1 MTSGSRARGPSVV
14 PPPLA
19 TVLFEP
25 FRKLDAVAPC
35 PETPPS
41 VPLLC
46 PAGLGVPAP
55 RSTSPD
61 GPGSA
66 SAPTGPLLPGGRPG
80 RLALAAVVTPVR
92 CHAGPLWVDCKPPH
106 TPDPSRGLVPSA
118 VCPSSW
124 QPRPRPASAALGS
137 SVPRLC
143 VGLHRREAGQVRP
156 WLHGVNDTGRRGV
169 LASGPGLGIRPPRGL
184 RWGLVAWAAC
194 GLGAVGVRHGG
205 PPRSL
210 SRCVL
215 ACSCLRSP
223 VPGRLQTPRQQPDPA
238 PETRGEACTAARP
251 DLPEAQGGE
260 VEVGGPG
267 RLHVACVS
275 VGGAEMWWPPAFRR
289 CESGP
294 AGGEP
299 LRSRLSLDRACPIL
313 KGAVP
318 FGFLLALP
326 SSRQSSRS
334 AVATRKGRP
343 RTARGVRPSGALRR
357 CSRAVR
363 TAPCR
368 FPSPSGKLLAET
380 PSVSLKLTLKAEPCL
395 PVGGRAAG
403 RRPVV
408 IASESLALPEIGFSM
423 LYCFF
428 PTAFRFVSSTDLCG
442 LGGII

>member
-1 MTSGSRARGPSVV
+1 MPSHLVLKPR
-14 PPPLA
+14 PPCLCCALLSCALLA
-19 TVLFEP
+19 SAFLP
-25 FRKLDAVAPC
+25 
-35 PETPPS
+35 
-41 VPLLC
+41 
-46 PAGLGVPAP
+46 P

-92 CHAGPLWVDCKPPH
+92 CHAGPLWVNCKPPH

-205 PPRSL
+205 PPSSL

-238 PETRGEACTAARP
+238 PETRGEARAAAGP

-267 RLHVACVS
+267 RLRVACVS

-318 FGFLLALP
+318 FGFFWPCHLPVRAAVAQWPRGKVGLALHAACGL
-326 SSRQSSRS
+326 R
-334 AVATRKGRP
+334 
-343 RTARGVRPSGALRR
+343 ARCGAAHGL
-357 CSRAVR
+357 C
-363 TAPCR
+363 
-368 FPSPSGKLLAET
+368 GQ
-380 PSVSLKLTLKAEPCL
+380 L
-395 PVGGRAAG
+395 PVGSQVRVGSSSQRHPAY
-403 RRPVV
+403 P
-408 IASESLALPEIGFSM
+408 SSLL
-423 LYCFF
+423 
-428 PTAFRFVSSTDLCG
+428 
-442 LGGII
+442 